1 MDELGAANTV
11 FSKREGI
18 LEEIATIY
26 TQNDVGLIAIS
37 KHPSVSKLLNRK
49 IFQPQKKVIVLIVGG
64 HSTGKSS
71 FANWFFGDNIQKVSA
86 AIETSKITFITTGR
100 KRQSFDGTST
110 LRLFDFLSDYKSIPH
125 FVDNLN
131 TEMRLPVRSRSNLVT
146 FIDTPGLIPD
156 QERLPFDCEQIMLK
170 LVNHSQEI
178 LVFMDPIGQAFSG
191 PLRDFVRQA
200 HSEYGNR
207 MHFFLTKS
215 DTIDEEERNRIISS
229 ISQTL
234 SNTITKRTLDVR
246 PIWLTKES
254 DDGDREDKTN
264 ALSHICELIEN
275 AVNNTVQSNRSQLE
289 KDLKDVTRAA
299 ETALKSLETRRRRF
313 YLATLLFSI
322 ATAYFVAALKVDQ
335 VHFFKGLH
343 YVVLVLL
350 LVFLFTL
357 WQRPSSMEIRKI
369 RAFLDSTA
377 RTAKIKLNQFFT
389 ELNDENS

>member
-1 MDELGAANTV
+1 MDELGATNTV

-37 KHPSVSKLLNRK
+37 KHPCVSKLLNRK

-86 AIETSKITFITTGR
+86 AIEKSKITFITTGR

-200 HSEYGNR
+200 HAEYGNR
-207 MHFFLTKS
+207 
-215 DTIDEEERNRIISS
+215 
-229 ISQTL
+229 
-234 SNTITKRTLDVR
+234 
-246 PIWLTKES
+246 
-254 DDGDREDKTN
+254 
-264 ALSHICELIEN
+264 
-275 AVNNTVQSNRSQLE
+275 
-289 KDLKDVTRAA
+289 
-299 ETALKSLETRRRRF
+299 RRGQC
-313 YLATLLFSI
+313 
-322 ATAYFVAALKVDQ
+322 D
-335 VHFFKGLH
+335 
-343 YVVLVLL
+343 
-350 LVFLFTL
+350 
-357 WQRPSSMEIRKI
+357 
-369 RAFLDSTA
+369 DSTEGSDK
-377 RTAKIKLNQFFT
+377 RIRYRCYDTR
-389 ELNDENS
+389 D